1 MFNLVCVPLG
11 DSAAPSFF
19 QEAAAFP
26 YKNTMLVTSTR
37 NLVQTGRGAGL
48 NTATFDYLANAILR
62 QAGMKTVQKISR
74 MAQEL
79 IVSELVED

>member
-1 MFNLVCVPLG
+1 MGLFLVSGKGLCYNRKHKAGGIMFNLVCVPLG

-62 QAGMKTVQKISR
+62 QAG
-74 MAQEL
+74 
-79 IVSELVED
+79 